1 MIKLTEKDAMDQ
13 VFNSKTLTPSE
24 RVDKSRYTKGSI
36 SQKDIARIL
45 LDNGFRI
52 IQEKLYTKQNGKT
65 G

>member
-24 RVDKSRYTKGSI
+24 RVDKSRYTKGTL
-36 SQKDIARIL
+36 SQKAIDRIL